1 MVEVSRRAHQSPT
14 TDRSIQA
21 DQKQVPVL
29 AAAYWDSCDREVAN
43 LANALGEHLK
53 RLFTIM
59 EEAGV
64 EPTNNAA
71 EQALR
76 TAVQWRKIS
85 FGNRSRQGE
94 IAIGRLLT
102 VAQTC
107 RMQQRHVLGY
117 LASAVE
123 CHRRRT
129 PVPHLLSP
137 RPST

>member
-1 MVEVSRRAHQSPT
+1 M
-14 TDRSIQA
+14 
-21 DQKQVPVL
+21 
-29 AAAYWDSCDREVAN
+29 AYWDSCDREVAN
-43 LANALGEHLK
+43 LANAFGEHLK
-53 RLFTIM
+53 RLFTFL
-59 EEAGV
+59 EEPGV

-117 LASAVE
+117 LALAVE

-129 PVPHLLSP
+129 TAPHLLSP